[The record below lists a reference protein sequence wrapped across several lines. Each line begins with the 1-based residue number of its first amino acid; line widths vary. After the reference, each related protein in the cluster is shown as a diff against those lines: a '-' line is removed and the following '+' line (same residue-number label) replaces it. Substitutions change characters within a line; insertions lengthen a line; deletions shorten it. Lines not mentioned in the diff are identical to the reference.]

1 MRGSLLS
8 TGVCAAMLAGVFGVQ
23 MAAAEDIRGLTVVE
37 SGGRTKALIEVPDT
51 VEYSVFAL
59 SRPNRLV
66 LDLHNSR
73 FAKGFNLP
81 GPNGVVSNIRTGQP
95 SPGEAR
101 VVFDLSDSVH
111 TRSYFQHEGAR
122 TQLVVELADSNAPS
136 IASAS
141 TSPGVTS
148 NADRSG
154 VRDAPMQAS
163 ATQSATTQA
172 SVTQST
178 PSKSNTAPTNPMPV
192 PVTQPISDKVTAI
205 ETIPAPP
212 SHPSVAELRQ
222 LNPKVPPPV
231 STVVITPSPVAGEP
245 ETFTT
250 PENAQ
255 HVPIVSMPKRNGA
268 RTVHDL
274 FGARQRKLVVA
285 IDAGHGGQ
293 DPGAHGLNG
302 SLEKNVTLAVARELA
317 RQINAEPGMQAVL
330 TRNSDTFIP
339 LAERYRIARKAKA
352 DIFISIHADA
362 DPTHTATG
370 SSVFVLSQ
378 RGASSQAARWLADQE
393 NAADLIGGVSLGDKD
408 STLASVL
415 LDLSQSATM
424 RASDEV
430 ARNVLT
436 SLHDLGRTHKSQVER
451 ANFVVLRSPD
461 VPSMLVETAFIT
473 NPGEEQNLNDP
484 DYRSRLATAITGG
497 VRDYFSANPLPGT
510 IFARDDTPT
519 PETTT
524 TAVPVQ
530 IARADTSASTLDHVV
545 ARGESLADIADQY
558 GVSVRMLRSA
568 NGISGTHVKPGTHL
582 AIPVSGGAY

>member
-1 MRGSLLS
+1 MRGSLP
-8 TGVCAAMLAGVFGVQ
+8 TAAVCAAILAGVFGMQ
-23 MAAAEDIRGLTVVE
+23 GADAEDIRALSVVE

-59 SRPNRLV
+59 SKPNRLV

-73 FAKGFNLP
+73 FARGFSLP

-95 SPGEAR
+95 SAGEAR
-101 VVFDLSDSVH
+101 VVFDLTDAVH
-111 TRSYFQHEGAR
+111 TRSYFQHDGDHAL
-122 TQLVVELADSNAPS
+122 LVVELADNHAAAMADDSSARGAPK
-136 IASAS
+136 
-141 TSPGVTS
+141 
-148 NADRSG
+148 
-154 VRDAPMQAS
+154 
-163 ATQSATTQA
+163 QSAATHAPATK
-172 SVTQST
+172 ST
-178 PSKSNTAPTNPMPV
+178 ALPAPVM
-192 PVTQPISDKVTAI
+192 QPISDKVTAI
-205 ETIPAPP
+205 ETIPAP
-212 SHPSVAELRQ
+212 SHPDVAQLRR

-231 STVVITPSPVAGEP
+231 STALIVPSAIAGQPATVTTAPVTASDD
-245 ETFTT
+245 TQQV
-250 PENAQ
+250 AM
-255 HVPIVSMPKRNGA
+255 VASRKRNGA

-330 TRNSDTFIP
+330 TRKGDSFIP
-339 LAERYRIARKAKA
+339 LAERYRIARRARA

-424 RASDEV
+424 RASDDV
-430 ARNVLT
+430 ARNVLA
-436 SLHDLGRTHKSQVER
+436 SLHNLGRTHKSQVER

-484 DYRSRLATAITGG
+484 NYRSRLATAITGG

-510 IFARDDTPT
+510 IFAREEAPT
-519 PETTT
+519 T
-524 TAVPVQ
+524 VPMQ
-530 IARADTSASTLDHVV
+530 IARLETPTATREHVV
-545 ARGESLADIADQY
+545 ERGESLTDIADQY
-558 GVSVRMLRSA
+558 GVSVRALRSA
-568 NGISGTHVKPGTHL
+568 NGISGMRVKPGMRL
-582 AIPVSGGAY
+582 AIPVRGGTY

>member
-1 MRGSLLS
+1 MRGSLQS
-8 TGVCAAMLAGVFGVQ
+8 TIACAAILAGVFGMQ
-23 MAAAEDIRGLTVVE
+23 MAVAEDIRGLTVVE
-37 SGGRTKALIEVPDT
+37 SGGRTKALIEVPDS

-59 SRPNRLV
+59 SKPNRLV
-66 LDLHNSR
+66 LDLHNCR
-73 FAKGFNLP
+73 FARGFSRP

-95 SPGEAR
+95 SAGEAR
-101 VVFDLSDSVH
+101 VVFDLSDAVH
-111 TRSYFQHEGAR
+111 TRSYFQHDGGRA
-122 TQLVVELADSNAPS
+122 QLVVELSDSNSPAIPADDNAARSAAKPS
-136 IASAS
+136 SAQHES
-141 TSPGVTS
+141 I
-148 NADRSG
+148 
-154 VRDAPMQAS
+154 
-163 ATQSATTQA
+163 TQS
-172 SVTQST
+172 SVL
-178 PSKSNTAPTNPMPV
+178 APT
-192 PVTQPISDKVTAI
+192 TQPISDKVTAI
-205 ETIPAPP
+205 ETIPVP
-212 SHPSVAELRQ
+212 SHPNVAQLRR

-231 STVVITPSPVAGEP
+231 STAVIVPSPIADEPAMVTITAETTSDDTQQVA
-245 ETFTT
+245 T
-250 PENAQ
+250 
-255 HVPIVSMPKRNGA
+255 VPTRKHNGA

-330 TRNSDTFIP
+330 TRSGDSFIP
-339 LAERYRIARKAKA
+339 LAERYRIARKARA

-424 RASDEV
+424 RASDDV
-430 ARNVLT
+430 ARNVLA
-436 SLHDLGRTHKSQVER
+436 SLHNLGRNHKSQVER

-510 IFARDDTPT
+510 IFAREETPT
-519 PETTT
+519 TTV
-524 TAVPVQ
+524 VPMQ
-530 IARADTSASTLDHVV
+530 IARVDTAVASREHVV
-545 ARGESLADIADQY
+545 EHGESLADIADEY
-558 GVSVRMLRSA
+558 GVSVRSLRSA
-568 NGISGTHVKPGTHL
+568 NGISGTRVKPGTRL
-582 AIPVSGGAY
+582 SIPLRGGSY

>member
-1 MRGSLLS
+1 MRGSLL
-8 TGVCAAMLAGVFGVQ
+8 TIGVCTAILGSVFGTQ
-23 MAAAEDIRGLTVVE
+23 TASAEDIRGLTVVE
-37 SGGRTKALIEVPDT
+37 SGGRTKALIEVPDS
-51 VEYSVFAL
+51 VEYSLFAL
-59 SRPNRLV
+59 SRPSRLV

-73 FAKGFNLP
+73 FARGFSLP

-101 VVFDLSDSVH
+101 VVFDLSDAVH
-111 TRSYFQHEGAR
+111 TRSYFQHDGGRA
-122 TQLVVELADSNAPS
+122 QLVVELSDSHGVSSKADDNAARNAPKQADS
-136 IASAS
+136 
-141 TSPGVTS
+141 
-148 NADRSG
+148 
-154 VRDAPMQAS
+154 
-163 ATQSATTQA
+163 TQA
-172 SVTQST
+172 RAIQST
-178 PSKSNTAPTNPMPV
+178 AHEPT
-192 PVTQPISDKVTAI
+192 TQPISDKVTAI
-205 ETIPAPP
+205 ETIPTPW
-212 SHPSVAELRQ
+212 HPDVAELRRM
-222 LNPKVPPPV
+222 NPKVPPPV
-231 STVVITPSPVAGEP
+231 SSVVIVPGATAGEP
-245 ETFTT
+245 ATVTT
-250 PENAQ
+250 ADDARAESS
-255 HVPIVSMPKRNGA
+255 VPAAPRTGA

-274 FGARQRKLVVA
+274 FGARQRNLVVA

-317 RQINAEPGMQAVL
+317 RQINAEPGMHAVL

-424 RASDEV
+424 RASDDV
-430 ARNVLT
+430 ARNVLA
-436 SLHDLGRTHKSQVER
+436 SLHNLGRTHKSQVER

-473 NPGEEQNLNDP
+473 NPGEEQHLNDP

-510 IFARDDTPT
+510 IFAREDTAA
-519 PETTT
+519 
-524 TAVPVQ
+524 TAPVQ
-530 IARADTSASTLDHVV
+530 IARADPPAATHEHVV
-545 ARGESLADIADQY
+545 ARGESLADIADEY
-558 GVSVRMLRSA
+558 GVSVHALRSA
-568 NGISGTHVKPGTHL
+568 NGISGARVKPGTRL
-582 AIPVSGGAY
+582 EIPLRGGTY

>member
-1 MRGSLLS
+1 MRGSFPS
-8 TGVCAAMLAGVFGVQ
+8 TVAWAAMLAGLFGMQTV
-23 MAAAEDIRGLTVVE
+23 AAEDITRLTVVE
-37 SGGRTKALIEVPDT
+37 SGGRTKALIEVPDS

-59 SRPNRLV
+59 SKPNRLV

-73 FAKGFNLP
+73 FVRGFSRP

-95 SPGEAR
+95 SAGEAR
-101 VVFDLSDSVH
+101 VVFDLSGAVH
-111 TRSYFQHEGAR
+111 ARSYFQHEGGRA
-122 TQLVVELADSNAPS
+122 QLVLELADGNRVAAHADDNA
-136 IASAS
+136 
-141 TSPGVTS
+141 TRG
-148 NADRSG
+148 
-154 VRDAPMQAS
+154 APRQAS
-163 ATQSATTQA
+163 ATQTSTTQA
-172 SVTQST
+172 
-178 PSKSNTAPTNPMPV
+178 TAPAPT
-192 PVTQPISDKVTAI
+192 TQPISDKVTAI
-205 ETIPAPP
+205 EIIPVP
-212 SHPSVAELRQ
+212 SHPDVAELRR

-231 STVVITPSPVAGEP
+231 STAVIVPSPVAGEP
-245 ETFTT
+245 ATVTT
-250 PENAQ
+250 AALTTSDDTQ
-255 HVPIVSMPKRNGA
+255 QVATVPTRKHNGA

-317 RQINAEPGMQAVL
+317 RKINAEPGMQAVL
-330 TRNSDTFIP
+330 TRSGDSFIP
-339 LAERYRIARKAKA
+339 LAERYRIARRARA

-424 RASDEV
+424 RASDDV
-430 ARNVLT
+430 ARNVLA
-436 SLHDLGRTHKSQVER
+436 SLHNLGRNHKSQVER

-484 DYRSRLATAITGG
+484 EYRSRLATAITGG

-510 IFARDDTPT
+510 IFAREETPT
-519 PETTT
+519 ATT
-524 TAVPVQ
+524 VPTQ
-530 IARADTSASTLDHVV
+530 IARADTAAASREHVV
-545 ARGESLADIADQY
+545 ERGESLADIADEY
-558 GVSVRMLRSA
+558 GVSIRALRSA
-568 NGISGTHVKPGTHL
+568 NGISGARVKPGMRL
-582 AIPVSGGAY
+582 AIPLRGGAY

>member
-8 TGVCAAMLAGVFGVQ
+8 TGICAAVLAGVFGVQ
-23 MAAAEDIRGLTVVE
+23 TAAAEDIRGLTVVE
-37 SGGRTKALIEVPDT
+37 SGGRTKALIEVPDS

-59 SRPNRLV
+59 SKPNRLV
-66 LDLHNSR
+66 LDLHNCR
-73 FAKGFNLP
+73 FAKGFSRP

-95 SPGEAR
+95 SAGEAR
-101 VVFDLSDSVH
+101 VVFDLSGAVH
-111 TRSYFQHEGAR
+111 TRSYFQHEGGRA
-122 TQLVVELADSNAPS
+122 QLVLELADSNSVAAHTDDNAARGAPK
-136 IASAS
+136 
-141 TSPGVTS
+141 
-148 NADRSG
+148 
-154 VRDAPMQAS
+154 QAS
-163 ATQSATTQA
+163 ATQAFATQATAATT
-172 SVTQST
+172 T
-178 PSKSNTAPTNPMPV
+178 
-192 PVTQPISDKVTAI
+192 TQPISDKVTAI
-205 ETIPAPP
+205 ETIPAP
-212 SHPSVAELRQ
+212 SHPNVAELRR

-231 STVVITPSPVAGEP
+231 STAVIVPSPVAGEP
-245 ETFTT
+245 ATVTTAAETTSDDLQHVATT
-250 PENAQ
+250 PK
-255 HVPIVSMPKRNGA
+255 HNGA

-302 SLEKNVTLAVARELA
+302 SMEKNVTLAVARELA

-330 TRNSDTFIP
+330 TRNSDRFIP

-424 RASDEV
+424 RASDDI
-430 ARNVLT
+430 ARNVLA
-436 SLHDLGRTHKSQVER
+436 SLHNLGRTHKSQVER

-484 DYRSRLATAITGG
+484 GYRSRLATAITGG
-497 VRDYFSANPLPGT
+497 VRDYFNANPLPGT
-510 IFARDDTPT
+510 IFAREETPT
-519 PETTT
+519 A
-524 TAVPVQ
+524 TALPMQ
-530 IARADTSASTLDHVV
+530 IARVDTATATREHVV
-545 ARGESLADIADQY
+545 ERGESLADIADEY
-558 GVSVRMLRSA
+558 GVSVRALRSA
-568 NGISGTHVKPGTHL
+568 NGISGARVKPGMRL
-582 AIPVSGGAY
+582 AIPLRSGSF